1 LTGQSGI
8 TVGSLDECH
17 AKFGAHE
24 TVLFAMV
31 SSQRCLRH
39 LLCGKIQCFAEL
51 FNDAGNSTADSSDGA
66 DFYGVTLQTAH
77 FAAVFDIP

>member
-8 TVGSLDECH
+8 TVGRVECH
-17 AKFGAHE
+17 AKFGACE

-39 LLCGKIQCFAEL
+39 FLRRKIQCFAEL
-51 FNDAGNSTADSSDGA
+51 FNDAGKSTADSSDGA
-66 DFYGVTLQTAH
+66 DFYGVMFHTAH